1 MPYLYPTESELSEM
15 AQLDNAVQVYIEEHL
30 TKLIMGEESMNEFD
44 KIIAQL
50 RERGLDRIL
59 EIRQGA
65 YERYLEK

>member
-1 MPYLYPTESELSEM
+1 M